1 MGGDSCTSGASSW
14 WLELKSDIIF
24 MSKGDTSMIV
34 CLCEG
39 MNDTALRQVI
49 REGCATV
56 TDIARRTRAGS
67 HCGACGCDL
76 KRLLAEEAQLDEAE
90 AELEVLSI
98 AAK

>member
-1 MGGDSCTSGASSW
+1 
-14 WLELKSDIIF
+14 
-24 MSKGDTSMIV
+24 MIV

-39 MNDTALRQVI
+39 MNDAALREVI
-49 REGCATV
+49 RGGCATV

-76 KRLLAEEAQLDEAE
+76 KRLLAEEARLDGSEARPG
-90 AELEVLSI
+90 ARSL